1 MNGAGEG
8 GMNDIVTRIRMRHM
22 PAGGTFELLDEAADE
37 IERLRTAMKAAIV
50 DIEVAD
56 EIERLTTAMKA
67 AIDDIEEYG
76 GGACS
81 IIKRALGEEERR

>member
-37 IERLRTAMKAAIV
+37 IERL
-50 DIEVAD
+50 
-56 EIERLTTAMKA
+56 TTAMKV